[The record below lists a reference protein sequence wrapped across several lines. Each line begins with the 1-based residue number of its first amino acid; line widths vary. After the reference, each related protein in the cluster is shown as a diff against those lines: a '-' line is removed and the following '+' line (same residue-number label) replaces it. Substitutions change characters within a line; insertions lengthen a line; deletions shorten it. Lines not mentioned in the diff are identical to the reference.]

1 MTYFEKM
8 EKAGITGLQ
17 WSLERTRRGLLGVIT
32 VKDILKASL
41 K

>member
-8 EKAGITGLQ
+8 EKAGITGLP
-17 WSLERTRRGLLGVIT
+17 WSLERTRRGPLGVIT